1 MSEPT
6 EAQRIAILEKRVDM
20 LLAALRGQFSGMGK
34 EFCDATFNQ
43 RWKAA
48 EDEE

>member
-6 EAQRIAILEKRVDM
+6 EAQRIATLEKRVEM
-20 LLAALRGQFSGMGK
+20 LLAALRAQFSGMGK
-34 EFCDATFNQ
+34 EFGDATFNQ

-48 EDEE
+48 EEEE